1 MKINRLFTF
10 DVSLIERLND
20 KIRRG
25 NRSKFVNA
33 ALSEKL
39 FGNSEVLALRDASSG
54 RVLSELRERE
64 DVSDFLKRA
73 IELELKSI

>member
-39 FGNSEVLALRDASSG
+39 FGEVLALRDASSG
-54 RVLSELRERE
+54 RVLYELRERE
-64 DVSDFLKRA
+64 DVSDFLKKA

>member
-10 DVSLIERLND
+10 DVSLIERLNE

-25 NRSKFVNA
+25 NRSKFVND

-39 FGNSEVLALRDASSG
+39 FGERVLSLRNASSG
-54 RVLSELRERE
+54 RVLSELKDRE

-73 IELELKSI
+73 IELELKNI

>member
-10 DVSLIERLND
+10 DVSLIEKLND

-25 NRSKFVNA
+25 NRSKFVND

-39 FGNSEVLALRDASSG
+39 FGNVLSLRDASSG
-54 RVLSELRERE
+54 RVLSELRDRE

-73 IELELKSI
+73 IELELKNI